1 LISATLALAFMS
13 AAALAEPAT
22 LRLGYQ
28 TGDIN
33 TQTMYANAVHLFDD
47 AGLKVELIAFPAGP
61 AMLPALAAA
70 QIDLA
75 WMGEF
80 PIVTGYANGMPIE
93 MILIDRIN
101 TTNVRLVA
109 TAASG
114 INSLAD
120 LKGKK
125 IAVSIGSTS
134 HQHIARALKM
144 AGLKQEDVTLVNL
157 PPGNM
162 PAAYAAGQIDAAFT
176 WEPNISIIEGIGGK
190 VIATTKSL
198 GDITGVELAARSA
211 FTKESGT
218 GAEIPGR
225 LGKVDASR
233 RRQPRRCSSVRSEA
247 AWHHGPRVQR
257 HAQAHERRVPGL
269 QDPADAGFSRRSRAG
284 AERPDDD
291 PPQGHRRLPVGRK
304 AHQRV
309 TEGLVRNHQH
319 PAAADL
325 SGGKKE
331 LTMSAKFGGNREVE
345 GHADKC
351 FTHRCNS

>member
-1 LISATLALAFMS
+1 MKHILRLISATLALAFIS
-13 AAALAEPAT
+13 AAALAEPVT

-33 TQTMYANAVHLFDD
+33 TQTMYANAMHLFEN

-157 PPGNM
+157 QPGNM

-176 WEPNISIIEGIGGK
+176 WEPNISIIESLGGK

-198 GDITGVELAARSA
+198 GDITGVELAARSD
-211 FTKESGT
+211 FTKEHPELVQKFLAAWENSMQ
-218 GAEIPGR
+218 AAVADPEDVRQYEAKR
-225 LGKVDASR
+225 LGITVPEFSAMLKRMSAEYPDYKTQLTQDFLGAPGQESSAR
-233 RRQPRRCSSVRSEA
+233 MMIHLKDIGDFLLAEKRINALPTDWSGIINTQP
-247 AWHHGPRVQR
+247 
-257 HAQAHERRVPGL
+257 L
-269 QDPADAGFSRRSRAG
+269 QTYLA
-284 AERPDDD
+284 
-291 PPQGHRRLPVGRK
+291 
-304 AHQRV
+304 
-309 TEGLVRNHQH
+309 
-319 PAAADL
+319 
-325 SGGKKE
+325 GKK
-331 LTMSAKFGGNREVE
+331 S
-345 GHADKC
+345 
-351 FTHRCNS
+351 

>member
-1 LISATLALAFMS
+1 MKPIFRLITAALALAFMS

-47 AGLKVELIAFPAGP
+47 AGIKVELIAFPAGP

-93 MILIDRIN
+93 MILVDRIN

-109 TAASG
+109 TLASG

-157 PPGNM
+157 TPSTM
-162 PAAYAAGQIDAAFT
+162 PAAYAAGQVDAVFT
-176 WEPNISIIEGIGGK
+176 WEPNISIIENTGGK

-198 GDITGVELAARSA
+198 GDITGIELAARSE
-211 FTKESGT
+211 FTKEHPELVQKFLAAWEKSMQ
-218 GAEIPGR
+218 AAAANPDDVRQYEAKR
-225 LGKVDASR
+225 LGIT
-233 RRQPRRCSSVRSEA
+233 
-247 AWHHGPRVQR
+247 
-257 HAQAHERRVPGL
+257 VPE
-269 QDPADAGFSRRSRAG
+269 FSAMLNR
-284 AERPDDD
+284 
-291 PPQGHRRLPVGRK
+291 
-304 AHQRV
+304 
-309 TEGLVRNHQH
+309 
-319 PAAADL
+319 
-325 SGGKKE
+325 
-331 LTMSAKFGGNREVE
+331 MSAEYPDYKTQLTQGFLGTPGQE
-345 GHADKC
+345 A
-351 FTHRCNS
+351 NSRMMIHLKDIGDFLLAEKRINALPTDWSGIINTKPLQTYLAAKKS

>member
-1 LISATLALAFMS
+1 MKHMLRLISATLAFAFMS
-13 AAALAEPAT
+13 AAFAESPT

-33 TQTMYANAVHLFDD
+33 TQTMYASAMHLFDD

-61 AMLPALAAA
+61 AMLPGLAAA

-109 TAASG
+109 TPASG

-157 PPGNM
+157 QPGNM
-162 PAAYAAGQIDAAFT
+162 PAAYAAGQVDAAFT
-176 WEPNISIIEGIGGK
+176 WEPNISIIESYGGK

-198 GDITGVELAARSA
+198 GDITGVQLAARSE
-211 FTKESGT
+211 FTKEHPELVQKFLAAWEKSMQ
-218 GAEIPGR
+218 AAVANPDDVRQYEAKR
-225 LGKVDASR
+225 LGITVPEFSAMLKRMSAEYPDYKTQLTQDFLGAPGQESNSR
-233 RRQPRRCSSVRSEA
+233 MMIHLKDIGDFLLAEKRINA
-247 AWHHGPRVQR
+247 
-257 HAQAHERRVPGL
+257 L
-269 QDPADAGFSRRSRAG
+269 PADWSRIINTQ
-284 AERPDDD
+284 PL
-291 PPQGHRRLPVGRK
+291 QTYL
-304 AHQRV
+304 
-309 TEGLVRNHQH
+309 
-319 PAAADL
+319 AA
-325 SGGKKE
+325 KK
-331 LTMSAKFGGNREVE
+331 S
-345 GHADKC
+345 
-351 FTHRCNS
+351 

>member
-1 LISATLALAFMS
+1 MKHILRLISATLALAFMS

-211 FTKESGT
+211 FTKEHTELVQKFLAAWEKSMQ
-218 GAEIPGR
+218 AAVANPDDVRQYEAKR
-225 LGKVDASR
+225 LGIT
-233 RRQPRRCSSVRSEA
+233 
-247 AWHHGPRVQR
+247 
-257 HAQAHERRVPGL
+257 VPE
-269 QDPADAGFSRRSRAG
+269 FSAMLKR
-284 AERPDDD
+284 
-291 PPQGHRRLPVGRK
+291 
-304 AHQRV
+304 
-309 TEGLVRNHQH
+309 
-319 PAAADL
+319 
-325 SGGKKE
+325 
-331 LTMSAKFGGNREVE
+331 MSAEYPDYKTQLTQDFLGAPGQEPNARMMIHLKDIGDFLLAEKRINALPRDWS
-345 GHADKC
+345 GIINTQPLQTYLAAKK
-351 FTHRCNS
+351 S

>member
-1 LISATLALAFMS
+1 MKHVLRLISATLVLALMS

-33 TQTMYANAVHLFDD
+33 TQTMYANAMHLFDD

-109 TAASG
+109 SPASG

-125 IAVSIGSTS
+125 IAVTIGSTS

-157 PPGNM
+157 QPGNM
-162 PAAYAAGQIDAAFT
+162 PAAYAAGQVDAAFT
-176 WEPNISIIEGIGGK
+176 WEPNISIIENSGGK

-198 GDITGVELAARSA
+198 GDITGVMLAARSE
-211 FTKESGT
+211 FTKEHPELVQKFLAAWEKSMQ
-218 GAEIPGR
+218 AAVAKPDDVRQYEAKR
-225 LGKVDASR
+225 LGITVPEFSAMLTRMSAEYPDYK
-233 RRQPRRCSSVRSEA
+233 
-247 AWHHGPRVQR
+247 
-257 HAQAHERRVPGL
+257 AQLTQDFLGVPGQESSARMMIHLKDIGDFLLAEKRINALPTDWSKIINTQPL
-269 QDPADAGFSRRSRAG
+269 QAY
-284 AERPDDD
+284 
-291 PPQGHRRLPVGRK
+291 L
-304 AHQRV
+304 
-309 TEGLVRNHQH
+309 
-319 PAAADL
+319 AA
-325 SGGKKE
+325 KK
-331 LTMSAKFGGNREVE
+331 S
-345 GHADKC
+345 
-351 FTHRCNS
+351 